1 MYVLGEAIGGR
12 LPAPQDP
19 RVPIGLWHEA
29 GRALMR
35 AGWALDELGTAMIA
49 VQGEAPA
56 PMNIEHVPEGQL
68 EARHGMGNEEMVP
81 GMILR

>member
-19 RVPIGLWHEA
+19 RVPIGLWPQV

-35 AGWALDELGTAMIA
+35 AGRALDELGTA
-49 VQGEAPA
+49 VQEEAPA
-56 PMNIEHVPEGQL
+56 PMNIAILEHLPEGQP
-68 EARHGMGNEEMVP
+68 ETRHGMGNEEMVP